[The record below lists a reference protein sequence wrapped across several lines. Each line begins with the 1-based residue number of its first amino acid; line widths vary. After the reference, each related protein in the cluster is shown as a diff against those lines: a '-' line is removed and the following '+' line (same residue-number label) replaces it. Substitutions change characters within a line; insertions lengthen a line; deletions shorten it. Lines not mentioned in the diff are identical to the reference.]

1 VTGATPLPPSS
12 ANVAVRDRLE
22 SARRRSF
29 VGRASELEL
38 FRAAL
43 DADELP
49 FSVLYLHAP
58 GGFGKTTLLR
68 RFQQDAVEAGLR
80 CARVDG
86 RDVQSTPDGFL
97 TALGA
102 ALSLK
107 LGGVDAVAGLGRTV
121 LLIDTYEALAG
132 LDGWLRD
139 ELFPRLPGSVLV
151 VAAGRPPLPTA
162 WRADP
167 GWRDLLRVVSLSSLT
182 PDEATSYLTT
192 ARVPDD
198 LHRQVVA
205 LTRGQPLALAVA
217 VDVFCQ
223 AGGDALVE
231 RLHAPEVVEALLTGF
246 VDDLP
251 GVSHRHA
258 LQVLAEART
267 TTEAVLRVAL
277 DRDDVHDLFEWLRGL
292 SFVES
297 GPHGLFPHD
306 LTRELLVADLK
317 WRDSEVRDGLHRRIR
332 AHAVSRLHTTQ
343 GRQQELAM
351 LDFLFT
357 EYSDPVF
364 QSYWNDWATMG
375 QALGEPAVPAD
386 RPGIVA
392 MVARHEGDASATCAA
407 HWFDRQP
414 GSFVVYRRGVEVQ
427 GFLAFLSLHNA
438 ATTDIELDP
447 ATRAAWRYVQ
457 CVAPP
462 AVDEDITMIRFL
474 MDGDAYQGPSHLLN
488 VGAVQHSLQVLN
500 RPRLSWDFR
509 IVADPEFWTPLWT
522 HIGYERAADL
532 DFDMGGRPFAMFKR
546 DWRTAPLTG
555 KWAELLEHRIPHPPA
570 DAAALPSSG
579 WLLGRAEF
587 AAAVKQA
594 LRDLRRPD
602 LLAHNTLLTCRLVR
616 DAAEARP
623 ATELLVD
630 LVEQAADML
639 RQHPHDEKLY
649 RVIDRTYLRPAPTQE
664 IAAELLGLPSSTYRR
679 HLTQGVSRIASWLW
693 DRENARQP

>member
-1 VTGATPLPPSS
+1 LD
-12 ANVAVRDRLE
+12 NVPVRDRLE

-29 VGRASELEL
+29 VGRASELAL

-43 DADELP
+43 DADEPP

-68 RFQQDAVEAGLR
+68 RFQQDAAEAGLR

-86 RDVQSTPDGFL
+86 RDVQSTPAGFL
-97 TALGA
+97 TAFGA
-102 ALSLK
+102 ALRLEVGSL
-107 LGGVDAVAGLGRTV
+107 DAVAGLGRTV

-139 ELFPRLPGSVLV
+139 ELLPRLPRNLLV
-151 VAAGRPPLPTA
+151 VAAGRPPLSTA

-167 GWRDLLRVVSLSSLT
+167 GWRDLLRVVSLSGLT
-182 PDEATSYLTT
+182 PDEATTYLT
-192 ARVPDD
+192 AAGVPDN

-205 LTRGQPLALAVA
+205 FTRGHPLALAVS

-223 AGGDALVE
+223 AGADALVE

-251 GVSHRHA
+251 DVSHRHA

-306 LTRELLVADLK
+306 LTREVLVADLE
-317 WRDSEVRDGLHRRIR
+317 WRDPEVRHRLHQRIR
-332 AHAVSRLHTTQ
+332 AHAVSRLQSTPR
-343 GRQQELAM
+343 RQQELAM

-364 QSYWNDWATMG
+364 QAYWTDWATMG

-386 RPGIVA
+386 RAGIVA
-392 MVARHEGDASATCAA
+392 MVARHEGDASAACAA

-414 GSFVVYRRGVEVQ
+414 GSFVVYRRGVELQ

-438 ATTDIELDP
+438 AATDIEVDP
-447 ATRAAWRYVQ
+447 GTHTAWRYIQ
-457 CVAPP
+457 HVAPP
-462 AVDEDITMIRFL
+462 AVDEDVTMLRFL
-474 MDGDAYQGPSHLLN
+474 MDSDAYQGPSRLLT
-488 VGAVQHSLQVLN
+488 VGAVQHTLHVVN
-500 RPRLSWDFR
+500 RPRPSWEFLV
-509 IVADPEFWTPLWT
+509 VADPDYWTPLWS
-522 HIGYERAADL
+522 HVGFERATDL
-532 DFDMGGRPFAMFKR
+532 AFDVGGRPFAVFKR
-546 DWRTAPLTG
+546 DWRTAPLTE
-555 KWAELLEHRIPHPPA
+555 KWAQLLEHRNLH
-570 DAAALPSSG
+570 AAAENAGVLSSG
-579 WLLGRAEF
+579 SILGRAEF
-587 AAAVKQA
+587 DAAVKEA
-594 LRDLRRPD
+594 MRNLRRPD
-602 LLAHNTLLTCRLVR
+602 LLAHNPLLSCRLVL
-616 DAAEARP
+616 DGAEARP
-623 ATELLVD
+623 AAELLVD
-630 LVEQAADML
+630 LVEQAADLL
-639 RQHPHDEKLY
+639 RQHPRDNKLY
-649 RVIDRTYLRPAPTQE
+649 RVIDRTYLRPAHSQE

-693 DRENARQP
+693 DRENA